1 MTVVIEQGSARSEN
15 SALQR
20 SATEKYPISSV
31 RAREEI
37 PGAGSQQDNNLVI
50 PKDYALD
57 GASRRTWA
65 VAFR

>member
-1 MTVVIEQGSARSEN
+1 MTVVTDPGSARSEN

-20 SATEKYPISSV
+20 SATAEYPISSV
-31 RAREEI
+31 RAARQLRR
-37 PGAGSQQDNNLVI
+37 AGSQQDNNLVI
-50 PKDYALD
+50 PRDYALD